1 MQVKQTIL
9 NVITF
14 ALILLFVYTA
24 TSKLLSHQNFIAVL
38 KQSPLLHNFASFIS
52 WSIPI
57 IELIIATLLIIP
69 SLRKQGLLASAILMS
84 LFTAYIAYMLL
95 SKSHLPCSCG
105 GVLKQLSWQQ
115 HLFFNII
122 FTIAALIGFKIEKST
137 QLFIA
142 INRSRR
148 IPV

>member
-1 MQVKQTIL
+1 MQAKQTIS
-9 NVITF
+9 NCITF
-14 ALILLFVYTA
+14 LLIVLFVYTA
-24 TSKLLSHQNFIAVL
+24 TSKLVAHHTFIAVL
-38 KQSPLLHNFASFIS
+38 KQSPLLHNFANFTS
-52 WSIPI
+52 WSIPV

-84 LFTAYIAYMLL
+84 LFTAYIAYMLM
-95 SKSHLPCSCG
+95 SKSKFPCSCG

-115 HLFFNII
+115 HLLFNII
-122 FTIAALIGFKIEKST
+122 FTFAAYMGYKIEKST